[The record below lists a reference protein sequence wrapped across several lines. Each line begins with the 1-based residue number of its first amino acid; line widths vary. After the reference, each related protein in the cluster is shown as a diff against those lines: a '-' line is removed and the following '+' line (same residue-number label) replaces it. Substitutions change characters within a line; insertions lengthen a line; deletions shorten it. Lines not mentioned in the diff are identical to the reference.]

1 MTKMQN
7 TSCVIG
13 WPRIW
18 GTLLVLCL
26 FLWGGCDRL
35 QKSANAGDSSAVVH
49 DGNRVTVPTSN
60 PLYSRLQ
67 VEPGELTTVQ
77 RQVAAPASVE
87 AEPSRNAK
95 ILPPL
100 SGHVLQLFVHPGDTV
115 KKGQALLSID
125 APDFVGAQ
133 ADYSRSRS
141 ALTQAERALERQ
153 KDLAAHGIVG
163 QKDVEQATADRDA
176 AQSDHNRAKD
186 RLRLLGMDPDKTEL
200 GAPLIVRSPLSGKV
214 LDVTTATGEFRNDP
228 NAPLMTVADL
238 STVWVTANVQE
249 KDIHYVHDG
258 DPATATFAAYP
269 NEKFSGKVLFVADVL
284 DPDTRTAKVRVA
296 FNNQDGRLRPAMFAT
311 VVLKTWDTKEL
322 TVPTSALVMAGA
334 NTTVFV
340 EVGKNTF
347 EQRAVQ
353 TGEQHGERTI
363 IKGGLQPGERVLVR
377 EGALLQ

>member
-1 MTKMQN
+1 MRHISQT
-7 TSCVIG
+7 TC
-13 WPRIW
+13 WPRIVSA
-18 GTLLVLCL
+18 LLLSCL
-26 FLWGGCDRL
+26 FLLGGCDRL
-35 QKSANAGDSSAVVH
+35 QKPGNAGDASAIVH

-60 PLYSRLQ
+60 PLSGRLQ
-67 VEPGELTTVQ
+67 AEPAELTSVQ

-87 AEPSRNAK
+87 ADPARNAK

-100 SGHVLQLFVHPGDTV
+100 SGHILQLFVRPGDTV

-133 ADYSRSRS
+133 ADYARSRS
-141 ALTQAERALERQ
+141 ALAQAERALERQ

-176 AQSDHNRAKD
+176 AISDYNRAKD

-214 LDVTTATGEFRNDP
+214 LDVSTAPGEFRNDP

-269 NEKFSGKVLFVADVL
+269 NEKFQGKVLFVADVL

-296 FNNQDGRLRPAMFAT
+296 FNNEDGRLRPAMFAT

-322 TVPTSALVMAGA
+322 TVPTSALVMAGDH
-334 NTTVFV
+334 TTVFV
-340 EVGKNTF
+340 EVGKNIF
-347 EQRAVQ
+347 EQRTVQ
-353 TGEQHGERTI
+353 TGEQQGDRTI
-363 IKGGLQPGERVLVR
+363 IKGGLQPGGRVLVR